1 MTGLTVKQEA
11 FAQAYVETGN
21 ASEAYRRC
29 YSAKSMK
36 ADVIAV
42 KACEL
47 LKNGKVAVRVKQLQQ
62 EHLNRHNVTV
72 DLLTEKL
79 WNAEKLAHSVENPS
93 AAVSAVMG
101 VGKLHGLIVDKVK
114 GDPNAPV
121 YINEIKMIVVDS
133 RNDTEH

>member
-1 MTGLTVKQEA
+1 MSNLTQKQEA
-11 FAQAYVETGN
+11 FAQAYIETGN
-21 ASEAYRRC
+21 ASEAYRRA
-29 YSAKSMK
+29 YK
-36 ADVIAV
+36 AGHMASNAIHVNAS
-42 KACEL
+42 KLMSNA
-47 LKNGKVAVRVKQLQQ
+47 KVALRVEQLQQ
-62 EHLNRHNVTV
+62 KAAKRHEVTV
-72 DLLTEKL
+72 DMLTEKL